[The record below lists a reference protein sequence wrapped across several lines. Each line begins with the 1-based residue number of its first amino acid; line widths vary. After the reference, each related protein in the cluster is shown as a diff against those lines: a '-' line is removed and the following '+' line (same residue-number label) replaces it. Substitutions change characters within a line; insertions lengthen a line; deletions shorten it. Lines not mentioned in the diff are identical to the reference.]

1 MMDGWDPGAVATFW
15 AAVIAGVVGL
25 VAVIVTIADGIST
38 RGVTRA
44 FAARE
49 QSWTRWSWAI
59 EKAVSDSAA
68 EREIGL
74 AMMDALSDMPW
85 LSEDDERIGFA
96 LSAAVDARNAR
107 EDAEPPKREGRW
119 GRKNR

>member
-1 MMDGWDPGAVATFW
+1 MATFW

-25 VAVIVTIADGIST
+25 VAVIVTILDGIAT
-38 RGVTRA
+38 RRVTRA

-59 EKAVSDSAA
+59 EKAVSERPA
-68 EREIGL
+68 ESEMGL
-74 AMMDALSDMPW
+74 AMLDALGDMPW
-85 LSEDDERIGFA
+85 LTEDDERIGF
-96 LSAAVDARNAR
+96 LVSEAVLARNER
-107 EDAEPPKREGRW
+107 EDAEPPKRGLRW

>member
-1 MMDGWDPGAVATFW
+1 MMADWDPSAIATFW

-25 VAVIVTIADGIST
+25 VAVIVTILDGIAT
-38 RGVTRA
+38 RRVTRA

-59 EKAVSDSAA
+59 EKAVSDSPA

-74 AMMDALSDMPW
+74 AMMDALGDMPW
-85 LSEDDERIGFA
+85 LTEDDERIG
-96 LSAAVDARNAR
+96 LAVSGAVLARNAR